1 MKTGIASIDSHIQN
15 DLLLIGS
22 HLLVSGQMFFQ
33 FRSLSNDAV
42 PNAKNDFLHQALNKG
57 GRKAGCVVN
66 LANA

>member
-22 HLLVSGQMFFQ
+22 HLVVSGQMFFQ

-42 PNAKNDFLHQALNKG
+42 PNAKK
-57 GRKAGCVVN
+57 
-66 LANA
+66 